1 MPKNNNVNMAHFE
14 IPQPYQPSEKDVESV
29 IAPAG
34 LEVNSSHLKLGNYFV
49 KTLFVFTYPR
59 FVTSGWFSPIINLA
73 EMMDI
78 SVFVHPMDSGLALKN
93 LRKKITE
100 VQAEMSEREEKG
112 LVRDPGLETA
122 YQDIENLR
130 DALMQAREKLFQVGV
145 YITIYGESLE
155 KLSRLEE
162 AVTSTLESKL
172 VYVKPALFRQL
183 DGFES
188 VLPLAQDKLQIHTP
202 LNSGPASSVFPF
214 VSPDLSSEEGILYGV
229 NMHNNSLVIFDRFSL
244 ENANSVIFAKS
255 GAGKSYAT
263 KLQIIRSMMLDTNV
277 IVIDPENEYQ
287 SLANAIG
294 GSFFKISLTSPSHI
308 NPFDIPIIP
317 EGEEPADVF
326 KSHILNLTGLV
337 KLMLGSVT
345 PEEDAL
351 LDRAISET
359 YASRDITA
367 ESFSANQNLAPPLLE
382 DLQTI
387 LQNTEGGGTLAQRL
401 DKYTRGSYAGFTN
414 APTNVDIKN
423 RLIVFSIRDLEE
435 ELRPIAMYIVL
446 NFVWNLIRSE
456 LKQRLLMIDEAW
468 WMMKYKDSASFLFGL
483 VKRARKY
490 YLGITTITQ
499 DVEDFL
505 RSEFGRPIITNSS
518 TQLLMKQSPASI
530 GAVTQ
535 AFALTEGEKTFLLEA
550 GVGEG
555 LFFAGMKHVAMKI
568 VASFTEDQIITTDPE
583 QMLAAKGIEESDS

>member
-1 MPKNNNVNMAHFE
+1 MPKNNNVNMARFE

-59 FVTSGWFSPIINLA
+59 FVTSSWFSPIINLA

-401 DKYTRGSYAGFTN
+401 DKYTHGSYAGFTN